1 MNNYGYCHFCQGE
14 CEYPSPSA
22 DTPSAHIT
30 PAVWPPPHPL
40 GHVMGSLTLHN
51 PTMWKPP
58 FPSGRRNYAWT
69 PHEWP
74 NRNYIRLPDNPTKPA
89 A

>member
-1 MNNYGYCHFCQGE
+1 MNPSLATLHAHHYRLCNCLNDHWVCCVPGCACKS
-14 CEYPSPSA
+14 PSPTA
-22 DTPSAHIT
+22 DTPGDTVT
-30 PAVWPPPHPL
+30 PNVWP
-40 GHVMGSLTLHN
+40 
-51 PTMWKPP
+51 PP

-74 NRNYIRLPDNPTKPA
+74 NRNYIRLPDDPTKPA